1 MDEFRDD
8 VDFDVDHLF
17 GQMEEDDEMEDE
29 TAAEETREFP
39 ASSRMRQMARN
50 VMPSRIRHQAEDG
63 DAGEDAVSVGNKKQ
77 ELRDLKEA
85 VHQLFLS
92 VCALYEVVRE
102 YEGRV
107 PDIGVSEA
115 GSEAGGDGV
124 PPRESPTPKM
134 PWWAVANLVATGVVF
149 LFVLLGLLI

>member
-1 MDEFRDD
+1 
-8 VDFDVDHLF
+8 
-17 GQMEEDDEMEDE
+17 MEEDDEMEDE

-50 VMPSRIRHQAEDG
+50 VMPSRIRHQADDG
-63 DAGEDAVSVGNKKQ
+63 DASKAIEQ

>member
-50 VMPSRIRHQAEDG
+50 VMPSRIRHQADDG
-63 DAGEDAVSVGNKKQ
+63 DASKAIEQ